1 MHTAV
6 PRDELDG
13 GRRWKKD
20 SVYLLMKMIP
30 NSLASATHLTNVYF
44 FIISLFCF
52 SYYLVGQNL
61 VDLYN
66 QTKCV
71 LLASIVSCVFSV
83 GVLGFARSYV
93 AFVDCLIW
101 IMIVRGLQ
109 ASMPAM
115 EMSDRSKEE
124 EKEQQAHHCCHCH
137 HMH

>member
-1 MHTAV
+1 
-6 PRDELDG
+6 
-13 GRRWKKD
+13 
-20 SVYLLMKMIP
+20 MKMIP
-30 NSLASATHLTNVYF
+30 NSLASATHLTNVYL

-124 EKEQQAHHCCHCH
+124 EKEQQAHHCFVNTMPIRIYFGAMLQATFRWCGIPGTTNL
-137 HMH
+137 